1 MEEILSEKRGASNT
15 VFDNCN
21 RNVMNYPCGSVP
33 KTALMEQGHKWV
45 GNIIGK
51 RSCFKLSSFFSVIGS
66 VEVSYFKIENV
77 FDC

>member
-1 MEEILSEKRGASNT
+1 
-15 VFDNCN
+15 
-21 RNVMNYPCGSVP
+21 MNYPCGSVP